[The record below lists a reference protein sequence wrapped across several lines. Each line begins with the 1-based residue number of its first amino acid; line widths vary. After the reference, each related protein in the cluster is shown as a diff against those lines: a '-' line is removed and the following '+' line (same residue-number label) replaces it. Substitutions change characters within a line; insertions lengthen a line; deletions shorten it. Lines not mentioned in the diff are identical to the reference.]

1 MKLLKKKI
9 ALVKTADNKKK
20 NKIKVDTAS
29 LKATQVGKSI
39 LSWVYQPALAAT
51 AVLALAY
58 ILLEFIFIQA
68 VEQQQKTETKTILAS
83 SLTQNFDAY
92 IYRREIALKS
102 LSNTDLV
109 KKLIEGEDAE
119 YMKRVLG
126 AAFVDLDQLYVVALA
141 DLSQVGDLNPSLSFA
156 GIDLIR
162 RAAAGKTTKTEAFLS
177 GATWLFQM
185 AVPVKSESG
194 QVYGALMA
202 TFNLAE
208 IKSLLALPSSLPKGK
223 LSLVSNNGSRG
234 KVVFSTGDGDV
245 EQLITVPT
253 VVSQWNITFA
263 PASWGDIDRTMVWT
277 IFVIVAVLLASL
289 IFALCRFKMNL
300 VKHDLI
306 HANAHFKKM
315 LSGEGRKI
323 QPFAFGEI
331 HSMVTA
337 LSQNVKDLRVELESK
352 AAKATRAEAK
362 DKEKA
367 KEDKVDDADAPLFDD
382 DLLDLDVLSENDSEL
397 DSLGLD
403 EDGDGEE
410 MLAELEGLD
419 FDVPQSIFR
428 AYDIRGIVDET
439 LNEGVV
445 ELIGKAI
452 ATEALSQG
460 QKALCVGYDGRLS
473 SVAYCEALTKG
484 IISTGVDAIIIG
496 QVPTPVLYFA
506 THHFETGSGVM
517 ITGSHN
523 PSNYNGFKMMVDGN
537 TLFGDDIQKLYNRII
552 LQDFA
557 QGQGTR
563 SEQPIDRD
571 YIDTILND
579 IAVAAPLKVVLDAGN
594 GVAGGIA
601 PALIE
606 ELGCEVIPLHCEVDG
621 NFPNHHPDPSKPE
634 NLQDLIAAVKEHE
647 ADIGLAF
654 DGDGDRLGV
663 VTNEGKII
671 WPDRL
676 LMLFAKDVVSRNP
689 GADII
694 YDVKCSRRLNGL
706 ISSYGGRPVMWKTGH
721 SLMKAKMRETGALL
735 AGEMSG
741 HVFFKERWFG
751 FDDGLYSAAR
761 LLEILGVEDQ
771 SSDAVFASFP
781 EDVSTPEINV
791 PVTDETKFSIIE
803 ELCLLKDQFTGGNVT
818 TIDGLR
824 VDYPNGWGLC
834 RASNTTPTLVLRFEA
849 DDENALQEIKDKF
862 IIQLKSI
869 DPELALNF

>member
-1 MKLLKKKI
+1 MKFLKKKI
-9 ALVKTADNKKK
+9 ALVKTADDKQK
-20 NKIKVDTAS
+20 NKIKVDATS
-29 LKATQVGKSI
+29 LKTPQVGKSI
-39 LSWVYQPALAAT
+39 LSWVYQPALAAM
-51 AVLALAY
+51 ALLALAY

-68 VEQQQKTETKTILAS
+68 VEQQYKTETKTILAS
-83 SLTQNFDAY
+83 SLAQNFDAY
-92 IYRREIALKS
+92 ISRREIALKS
-102 LSNTDLV
+102 LSNTEIA
-109 KKLIEGEDAE
+109 KKLMEGGGSE
-119 YMKRVLG
+119 YLKRVLS
-126 AAFVDLDQLYVVALA
+126 AAFVDLDQIYVVSLTDIPQLDA
-141 DLSQVGDLNPSLSFA
+141 LNPSLSFA

-177 GATWLFQM
+177 GTTWLFQM

-194 QVYGALMA
+194 QVHGALMA

-208 IKSLLALPSSLPKGK
+208 IKSLLALSSSLPQGK

-234 KVVFSTGDGDV
+234 KVVFSTGNGNVDQFV
-245 EQLITVPT
+245 EVPT
-253 VVSQWNITFA
+253 IIPQWKITYA
-263 PASWGDIDRTMVWT
+263 PASWGDIDRTMMWV
-277 IFVIVAVLLASL
+277 IFVIVAILLAL
-289 IFALCRFKMNL
+289 VIFVLCRLKMNT

-306 HANAHFKKM
+306 HANAHFQKM
-315 LSGEGRKI
+315 LSGEDRKT

-337 LSQNVKDLRVELESK
+337 LSQNVRVLRSELESK
-352 AAKATRAEAK
+352 TAKAKGVEEN
-362 DKEKA
+362 EKA
-367 KEDKVDDADAPLFDD
+367 EEDKISDGDGPLFDD
-382 DLLDLDVLSENDSEL
+382 DLLDLDVLSESDLEH
-397 DSLGLD
+397 DSLDLD
-403 EDGDGEE
+403 ENVDGED
-410 MLAELEGLD
+410 MLTEIDGLE

-428 AYDIRGIVDET
+428 AYDIRGVVDET
-439 LNEGVV
+439 LNDGVV

-452 ATEALSQG
+452 ASEALSQG
-460 QKALCVGYDGRLS
+460 QKTLCVGYDGRLS

-484 IISTGVDAIIIG
+484 ILSTGVDVIIIG

-523 PSNYNGFKMMVDGN
+523 PSNYNGFKMMIDGD
-537 TLFGDDIQKLYNRII
+537 TLSGDDVQKLYNRII

-557 QGQGTR
+557 HGQGVR
-563 SEQPIDRD
+563 SDQTIDRD

-601 PALIE
+601 PTLIE

-621 NFPNHHPDPSKPE
+621 NFPNHHPDPGKPE
-634 NLQDLIAAVKEHE
+634 NLQDLIAAVKEHD

-721 SLMKAKMRETGALL
+721 SSMKAKMKETGALL

-771 SSDAVFASFP
+771 SSHDVFASFP

-791 PVTDETKFSIIE
+791 PVTDETKFTIVE
-803 ELCLLKDQFTGGNVT
+803 KLCLLKGQFMGGNVT

-834 RASNTTPTLVLRFEA
+834 RASNTTPVLVLRFEA
-849 DDENALQEIKDKF
+849 DDENALHEIKDKF
-862 IIQLKSI
+862 IAQLKSI
-869 DPELALNF
+869 DPGLALNF